1 MNYKMLWIKLNH
13 LISIRAW
20 DINNMMMLFCKFAVV
35 TELKMRLTQAFFS
48 SSHSAGWDDEF
59 KKNSV
64 PLPFNFE
71 EKLIKIIN

>member
-35 TELKMRLTQAFFS
+35 TELKMRLTQAFS
-48 SSHSAGWDDEF
+48 VLVILGGTTNLKEF
-59 KKNSV
+59 C
-64 PLPFNFE
+64 PTPFNFE